1 MMMEQNRIAT
11 FSPPATATKAN
22 LRASCGLCTSPGRL
36 WCTFSW
42 PWGDIDEQK
51 LSAREALLE
60 QIARLTDNQ
69 VSTDEAEPEKTMLG
83 PQMRQLYK
91 HISELFYDDHFADL
105 ELLVETNVVFF
116 ASASGYESRKG

>member
-1 MMMEQNRIAT
+1 VKIVRLRVIGDVEVLFTNSVSFDNYERWMMMEQNRIAT
-11 FSPPATATKAN
+11 FSPSATATKAN

-42 PWGDIDEQK
+42 PWGDKDEQK

-83 PQMRQLYK
+83 PEM
-91 HISELFYDDHFADL
+91 
-105 ELLVETNVVFF
+105 
-116 ASASGYESRKG
+116 